1 MIFSQKS
8 LNLIK
13 WKFLFPLSFMFGT
26 LNLSAQ
32 ITCENLPYNPDFD
45 CSGTITFADLT
56 PFLAVWNTDFSVD
69 LTELLLP
76 GDEDPQNE
84 LQELLFV
91 NDTLYLMIADTVYSA
106 VAIALSDSGQSAY
119 DLWLDAGNAGS
130 TEDFL
135 ASLVGSDGAPGLQ
148 GEQGM
153 QGEQGPQGDQG
164 EQGMQGEQGPQGD
177 QGEQGPQGDQGE
189 QGPQG
194 DQGDIGPE
202 GPAGEAGEAG
212 QDGDSGL
219 SAYEIWLSVGNEGT
233 EVDFIQALL
242 NGPTA
247 PSTHGIFDSS
257 TDGNEFIIPGGL
269 QTLSIELF
277 GASGGEGGDVCGQIT
292 GAETCMCNPQGGMG
306 GRAVHINGMLYNL
319 QVGDTLTLT
328 AATAGMDSGETI
340 TCNPGSTGWSDWDCG
355 PASSGES
362 ADVTVLKLNG
372 ETLIELT
379 GGQGGT
385 GGCIGCQGDG
395 CFDGA
400 AGTNGSVGETASWM
414 TLLMTS
420 TIEETSSSRMVVRY

>member
-1 MIFSQKS
+1 MSEIKLKTQSREIPVKIAQQNINPDKNHRNTSRTLEMVLYWQTLKAAMIFSQKS

-13 WKFLFPLSFMFGT
+13 WKFIFPLSFMFGT

-45 CSGTITFADLT
+45 CNGTITFADLT

-119 DLWLDAGNAGS
+119 DLWIDAGNAGS

-135 ASLVGSDGAPGLQ
+135 ASLVGSDGAPGEQ
-148 GEQGM
+148 GE
-153 QGEQGPQGDQG
+153 
-164 EQGMQGEQGPQGD
+164 
-177 QGEQGPQGDQGE
+177 
-189 QGPQG
+189 QG
-194 DQGDIGPE
+194 DQGDIGP
-202 GPAGEAGEAG
+202 AGEA
-212 QDGDSGL
+212 GDSGL
-219 SAYEIWLSVGNEGT
+219 SAYEIWLSIGNEGT
-233 EVDFIQALL
+233 EEDFIQALL

-247 PSTHGIFDSS
+247 PSTHGVFDSS

-277 GASGGEGGDVCGQIT
+277 GASGGEGGDVCGQII
-292 GAETCMCNPQGGMG
+292 GAETCMCNPQGGLG
-306 GRAVHINGMLYNL
+306 GRAMHINGMLYNL

-328 AATAGMDSGETI
+328 AATAGVDSGETI

-400 AGTNGSVGETASWM
+400 AGADGFVGETASWM

-420 TIEETSSSRMVVRY
+420 TIEETSSSRLVVRY

>member
-1 MIFSQKS
+1 M
-8 LNLIK
+8 K
-13 WKFLFPLSFMFGT
+13 WKFLFSLIFIFGS

-32 ITCENLPYNPDFD
+32 ITCEDLPYNPDFD

-84 LQELLFV
+84 LQELIFV

-119 DLWLDAGNAGS
+119 DIWLDGGNAGS

-135 ASLVGSDGAPGLQ
+135 ASLVGSDGAPG
-148 GEQGM
+148 E
-153 QGEQGPQGDQG
+153 QGEQGPQGEQG
-164 EQGMQGEQGPQGD
+164 E
-177 QGEQGPQGDQGE
+177 
-189 QGPQG
+189 
-194 DQGDIGPE
+194 IGPE
-202 GPAGEAGEAG
+202 GSAGEN
-212 QDGDSGL
+212 GDPGL
-219 SAYEIWLSVGNEGT
+219 SAYEIWLSLGNEGT

-247 PSTHGIFDSS
+247 PSTHGVFDSS
-257 TDGNEFIIPGGL
+257 IDGNEFIIPGGL

-292 GAETCMCNPQGGMG
+292 GEETCMCNPQGGTG

-328 AATAGMDSGETI
+328 AATAGMDSNETI
-340 TCNPGSTGWSDWDCG
+340 TCNPGSTGWSGWDCG

-400 AGTNGSVGETASWM
+400 AGADGSVGEMANWM

-420 TIEETSSSRMVVRY
+420 TIEETSSSRLVVRY

>member
-1 MIFSQKS
+1 
-8 LNLIK
+8 
-13 WKFLFPLSFMFGT
+13 
-26 LNLSAQ
+26 
-32 ITCENLPYNPDFD
+32 
-45 CSGTITFADLT
+45 
-56 PFLAVWNTDFSVD
+56 
-69 LTELLLP
+69 
-76 GDEDPQNE
+76 
-84 LQELLFV
+84 
-91 NDTLYLMIADTVYSA
+91 
-106 VAIALSDSGQSAY
+106 
-119 DLWLDAGNAGS
+119 
-130 TEDFL
+130 
-135 ASLVGSDGAPGLQ
+135 
-148 GEQGM
+148 
-153 QGEQGPQGDQG
+153 
-164 EQGMQGEQGPQGD
+164 
-177 QGEQGPQGDQGE
+177 
-189 QGPQG
+189 
-194 DQGDIGPE
+194 
-202 GPAGEAGEAG
+202 
-212 QDGDSGL
+212 DSGL
-219 SAYEIWLSVGNEGT
+219 SAYEIWLSIGNEGT

-292 GAETCMCNPQGGMG
+292 GAETCMCNPQGGLG

-400 AGTNGSVGETASWM
+400 AGTNGSVGETAGWI

-420 TIEETSSSRMVVRY
+420 TIEETSSSRLVVRY